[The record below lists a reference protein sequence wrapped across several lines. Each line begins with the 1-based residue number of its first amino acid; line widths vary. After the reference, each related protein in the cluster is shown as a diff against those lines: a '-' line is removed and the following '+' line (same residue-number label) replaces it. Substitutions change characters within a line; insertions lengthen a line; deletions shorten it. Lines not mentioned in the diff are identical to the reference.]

1 MINRRIDMQVARQ
14 SGRCLKF
21 ILPISLLCIVT
32 SANAQVKGKVTD
44 GKTGEELVGV
54 AVYLSNGAIGD
65 YSGLD
70 GTYHLK
76 HIAPG
81 NYILNADYLGYVKL
95 QKSISISDSGRT
107 LTVNI
112 PLTSIANSLGE
123 VTVTGAAENGS
134 DRQARSIEKNA
145 ENVLNVLSAKTI
157 QLLPDIT
164 TASILQRVSGV
175 SLQRSST
182 GDARYAIIR
191 GMDQRYNYTLVNG
204 IKIPSP
210 DNQYR
215 YVPMDMFPTELL
227 ERLEVIKALTPNM
240 EGDAIGGAMN
250 LVMKNAPDRFTI
262 NANVGTGF
270 SQLLSDRGYENFDK
284 KVVSKQ
290 SPSEMYSE
298 DHIATPEDFTYKNFD
313 YKQKTLPLNTLL
325 GLSVGNRFLKD
336 KRLGIIVAGSY
347 QNLFRGANTTF
358 LKPNNQPQPGNIP
371 SFDDIFIRRYNTQ
384 QSRYGAHAKIDYAIN
399 DRNKISLY
407 NLFIALDEVQNRE
420 TIDTSLSIGRSG
432 VGTGNTYVLH
442 RSRIENQSIYNATL
456 QGDHALSENLHLTW
470 SGVYSIARS
479 LTPDWSEYQ
488 TVRVVGYDINGDHT
502 ATAPVLNIP
511 FYRIWTSN
519 SDRDLAGYLNLD
531 YKKRI
536 AGHEAT
542 FSVGGLYRDK
552 LRNNH
557 YNEWDLIPKTSSTG
571 QAVPYD
577 GSLTADKFQFNGATA
592 AQGEPINPL
601 TYTATERIIAYY
613 VQANIQLLQKLSV
626 LAGVRVEDTKQGWET
641 AQDPKVSYGARGSI
655 PYKDVLP
662 SVHFKYRLS
671 NTQNLR
677 LSYFQGINR
686 PGFFEY
692 VPYKINDENFSLSG
706 NPKLKHTT
714 SSNLDFRYEFF
725 PGAFDQILAGA
736 FYKIITD
743 PIETGIEFTGTSS
756 ATLKPFNFGT
766 ARNYGF
772 EIAVTKY
779 WGHIGVSGNYT
790 YTHSNITTSK
800 LFYDSSFVAVETTQD
815 RPLQGQSPHVANASL
830 LYKNQKIGLDAQIA
844 LVYTGKKITFVS
856 PYKDLDYWQRGI
868 TLLDF
873 SLEKRAFKRFTFYCK
888 INNLLNTPVIVEI
901 LQPNIY
907 QTGKFALPIQTR
919 DDRVTVQQDYYGQ
932 NYIFGI
938 RYNFKN

>member
-1 MINRRIDMQVARQ
+1 MGRRLNHFRG
-14 SGRCLKF
+14 SSYGRCVRQLLPL
-21 ILPISLLCIVT
+21 ILSLLVI
-32 SANAQVKGKVTD
+32 SAKAQVQGQVTD
-44 GKTGEELVGV
+44 SKTGDELVGV
-54 AVYLSNGAIGD
+54 AIYLSNGKNAD
-65 YSGLD
+65 FSGLN
-70 GTYHLK
+70 GTYHLR

-81 NYILNADYLGYVKL
+81 TYTLNAEYLGYVK
-95 QKSISISDSGRT
+95 QQRTITVSDSGKT
-107 LTVNI
+107 LTVDFALASVSKTLN
-112 PLTSIANSLGE
+112 E
-123 VTVTGAAENGS
+123 VTVRGAAENGS
-134 DRQARSIEKNA
+134 DRQARGIEKNA

-175 SLQRSST
+175 SLERSST

-191 GMDQRYNYTLVNG
+191 GMEQRYNYTLVNG

-215 YVPMDMFPTELL
+215 YVPMDMFPAELL
-227 ERLEVIKALTPNM
+227 ERLEVVKALTPNM

-250 LVMKNAPDRFTI
+250 LVMKNAPDRLTI
-262 NANVGTGF
+262 NASAGSGF

-290 SPSEMYSE
+290 SPADLHGADYV
-298 DHIATPEDFTYKNFD
+298 ATPADFTYKNFD
-313 YKQKTLPLNTLL
+313 YKQRSLPLNSLF
-325 GLSVGNRFLKD
+325 GLSIGNRFLKD

-347 QNLFRGANTTF
+347 QNLFRGSNTAF

-371 SFDDIFIRRYNTQ
+371 SFDDIYIRKYNTQ
-384 QSRYGAHAKIDYAIN
+384 QTRYGAHAKIDYAFN
-399 DRNKISLY
+399 ERNRISLY
-407 NLFIALDEVQNRE
+407 NLFIELDEVQNRE

-432 VGTGNTYVLH
+432 VGTGNTYVLF
-442 RSRIENQSIYNATL
+442 RSRMQNQSIYNSTL
-456 QGDHALSENLHLTW
+456 QGDHALSDGLRLNW
-470 SGVYSIARS
+470 SAVYSLAKS

-488 TVRVVGYDINGDHT
+488 TVRVVGYDINGEHT

-511 FYRIWTSN
+511 FYRIWTNN
-519 SDRDLAGYLNLD
+519 SDRDLAGYLNLE

-536 AGHEAT
+536 AGHDVT
-542 FSVGGLYRDK
+542 FSLGGLYRDK

-557 YNEWDLIPKTSSTG
+557 YNEWDLIPKTSTTG

-577 GSLTADKFQFNGATA
+577 GTLSPDKFQFNGTTA
-592 AQGEPINPL
+592 AQGNPINPL
-601 TYTATERIIAYY
+601 TYTATETIIAYY
-613 VQANIQLLQKLSV
+613 IQANIQLLKKLSV
-626 LAGVRVEDTKQGWET
+626 LAGVRIEDTKQGWET
-641 AQDPKVSYGARGSI
+641 AQDPKVSYGARGNI
-655 PYKDVLP
+655 PYTDVLP
-662 SVHFKYRLS
+662 SVHFKYALS

-692 VPYKINDENFSLSG
+692 VPYNIYNDNFSLSG

-714 SSNLDFRYEFF
+714 SSNFDFRYEYF
-725 PGAFDQILAGA
+725 PKAFDQLLVGA
-736 FYKIITD
+736 FYKNITD

-766 ARNYGF
+766 AKNYGF

-779 WGHIGVSGNYT
+779 WGHIGFSGNYT
-790 YTHSNITTSK
+790 FTASSITTDK
-800 LFYDSSFVAVETTQD
+800 LFYDSSYVAVHTTQD
-815 RPLQGQSPHVANASL
+815 RPLQGQSPHIANASA
-830 LYKNQKIGLDAQIA
+830 LYKNQKIGLDAQLA
-844 LVYTGKKITFVS
+844 CVYTGRKITFVS
-856 PYKDLDYWQRGI
+856 PYKDLDYWQRG
-868 TLLDF
+868 TTQLDF
-873 SLEKRAFKRFTFYCK
+873 SLEKRFLKSFTFYCK

-919 DDRVTVQQDYYGQ
+919 DDRVTVQKDYYGQ